1 MHSKLLKLFESNSNK
16 SFSLMDLKRLLSV
29 NENQISKLKKI
40 IFGLTKSGYIKQTAG
55 KKYIYKG
62 NSNYFEG
69 VLSLTQKGYGFVI
82 VGGEQDDIFIG
93 RRQLGGAINKDKVKV
108 KLEGRQGVRGSR
120 GRITKV
126 LERNTQRFLGV
137 CYFKRNQAWL
147 SLTPVT
153 PERGIIVTGLKN
165 SKNMADKLISA
176 KVINWGTAV
185 SPICAEFEEL
195 IGSAGDPNNDI
206 KLILRKFD
214 YDISFPASVQN
225 LANSF
230 SQADITS
237 EIKNRLDIR
246 DWNIITIDPADARDF
261 DDALSFEKKNGG
273 GYKLGVHIADVAH
286 FVQPGSELD
295 REAINR
301 ATSVYFSEGV
311 VNMLPEKLSADL
323 CSLKPHVDRL
333 AVSCIMELD
342 NNYEVTKFKIL
353 PTVINSKQRFTYEQ
367 VQDILDGRKVNDR
380 EKSLIQLNKFCRALF
395 NRRSVEGSID
405 FDIPEPI
412 FSIGP
417 EGIPHEIKPS
427 ERLDSHR
434 LVEECMLLAN
444 RVVGKNIPQRLP
456 KNYPF
461 VFRIHAKPKQE
472 NLEQFKNLMVRLK
485 LGNQLPKG
493 EFTPGDFNRILGF
506 VENSPFRDLIRNVV
520 LRTMS
525 KAIYSKQNLGHF
537 GLAFKHYTHF
547 TSPIRRYPDLMVHRM
562 IKMIHSKQ
570 FNKLKSWETYLN
582 KAIENSNTAEIEAV
596 TAERE
601 YIKMKQLR
609 WLSRQVGKSFKG
621 VISGVVNF
629 GLFVALEE
637 TLAEGLVS
645 IDSMTGDN
653 FIFDDE
659 NYCLRGRQHQLEYR
673 LGDRVQVTV
682 ITVLFD
688 KQRANFKLNEN

>member
-1 MHSKLLKLFESNSNK
+1 MFRKLLILFKANSNK
-16 SFSLMDLKRLLSV
+16 SFSLKDLIRLLSV
-29 NENQISKLKKI
+29 NENQISKLKKNI
-40 IFGLTKSGYIKQTAG
+40 SELTKSGYIKPAPG
-55 KKYIYKG
+55 ENYIYKG
-62 NSNYFEG
+62 NSNFFEG
-69 VLSLTQKGYGFVI
+69 VLSLTQKGFGFVI
-82 VGGEQDDIFIG
+82 VGGDQDDIFIG

-108 KLEGRQGVRGSR
+108 KLEGRRSVRGSK
-120 GRITKV
+120 GKIIEV

-137 CYFKRNQAWL
+137 CYLNRDQTWL

-153 PERGIIVTGLKN
+153 PERGIRVTGLKN
-165 SKNMADKLISA
+165 SKNLAGKLISA
-176 KVINWGTAV
+176 KVVNWGTAA
-185 SPICAEFEEL
+185 SPIQVEFEEL
-195 IGSAGDPNNDI
+195 IGSAGDPSNDL
-206 KLILRKFD
+206 KLILRKYD
-214 YDISFPASVQN
+214 YNISFPPKTQKYAD
-225 LANSF
+225 SF
-230 SQADITS
+230 SQADINS
-237 EIKNRLDIR
+237 EIKNRMDIR
-246 DWNIITIDPADARDF
+246 HLNTITIDPADARDF
-261 DDALSFEKKNGG
+261 DDALTFEKIDG

-286 FVQPGSELD
+286 FVKPGTDLD
-295 REAINR
+295 REAMNR
-301 ATSVYFSEGV
+301 STSVYFSEGV
-311 VNMLPEKLSADL
+311 VNMLPDKLSADL
-323 CSLKPHVDRL
+323 CSLKPHEDRL
-333 AVSCIMELD
+333 AVSCLMELD
-342 NNYEVTKFKIL
+342 NNHEVTKFNIL

-367 VQDILDGRKVNDR
+367 VQDILDGREPNAR
-380 EKSLIQLNKFCRALF
+380 EKSLKQLNQFCRTLF
-395 NRRSVEGSID
+395 ARRSAQGSID

-434 LVEECMLLAN
+434 MVEECMLLAN
-444 RVVGKNIPQRLP
+444 RVVGKYIPRQLP

-461 VFRIHAKPKQE
+461 VYRIHAKPKQE
-472 NLEQFKNLMVRLK
+472 NLKQFKNLMIRLK
-485 LGNQLPKG
+485 LGNQLPRG
-493 EFTPGDFNRILGF
+493 EFTPRDFNHILGF

-525 KAIYSKQNLGHF
+525 KAIYSKQNSGHF

-562 IKMIHSKQ
+562 IKMVHSKQ
-570 FNKLKSWETYLN
+570 FNKLKSWESYLD

-645 IDSMTGDN
+645 VDSMAGDN

-659 NYCLRGRQHQLEYR
+659 NYCLRGKRHHFEYR
-673 LGDRVQVTV
+673 LGDRIQVTV
-682 ITVLFD
+682 LNVLFD
-688 KQRANFKLNEN
+688 RQRANFKLDES